1 MKLEEPII
9 KVFFFTGVRTHS
21 GLLKTLSKVNSLL
34 LLAVS
39 PAL

>member
-1 MKLEEPII
+1 MKLEEQII

-21 GLLKTLSKVNSLL
+21 GLLRTLTKVNSPLL
-34 LLAVS
+34 FAVS